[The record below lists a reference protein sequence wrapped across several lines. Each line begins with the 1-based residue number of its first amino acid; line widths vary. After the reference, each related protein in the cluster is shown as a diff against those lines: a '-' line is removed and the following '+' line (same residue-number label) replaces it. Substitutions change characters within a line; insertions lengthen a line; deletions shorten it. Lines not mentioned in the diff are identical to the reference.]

1 MARAETFHPRKLM
14 AGTLWTPKIGGWYMF
29 LLFLLG
35 VFSGFKLAFA
45 GAGLAEHRQ
54 KTAVSAFS
62 GSKTA
67 RTCPTSAAGA
77 MLEG

>member
-1 MARAETFHPRKLM
+1 
-14 AGTLWTPKIGGWYMF
+14 MF

-35 VFSGFKLAFA
+35 VFSGFKLVFA